1 VAAAVV
7 AAGVLTTAAPA
18 YAHHSVLSGTTE
30 CSDGE
35 HVVTW
40 TIQAMS
46 VVDLPMTIASASATH
61 DGSTYA
67 VTGYTSP
74 VPDEQTT
81 TATTVLPAG
90 STGNV
95 TLHVYSTW
103 PDDVDYTDET
113 SVELEDDC
121 MPAST
126 TTTEAATT
134 TTTEAPT
141 TTTTE
146 APTTTTEAPT
156 TTIVV
161 EGSTTVPPFT
171 VPPPES
177 STTTTP
183 PGPTVTQEGGPT
195 TVPGPVTGDLP
206 RTGGDAGFPI
216 VFGLC
221 LLGSGALLVM
231 RRRRAWSR

>member
-7 AAGVLTTAAPA
+7 AAGVFTTAAPA
-18 YAHHSVLSGTTE
+18 YAHHSELDGSTD

-35 HVVTW
+35 HLVNW
-40 TIQAMS
+40 TIQGIS
-46 VVDLPMTIASASATH
+46 GNGLPMTIESAYATN
-61 DGSTYA
+61 DGGSYA
-67 VTGYTSP
+67 VTGYTNP
-74 VPDEQTT
+74 VDDGDTT
-81 TATTVLPAG
+81 IASTVLPEG
-90 STGNV
+90 STGTV

-103 PDDVDYTDET
+103 PNGRDDDNET

-141 TTTTE
+141 TTTE

-156 TTIVV
+156 TTIYV

-171 VPPPES
+171 VPPAES

-195 TVPGPVTGDLP
+195 TAPGPVTGNLP

-221 LLGSGALLVM
+221 LLGSGVLLAM
-231 RRRRAWSR
+231 RRRAWSR